1 MKGTERLA
9 SVESTTPR
17 MARALPE
24 MPMDGTVLVRLIRI
38 SAFGMGNFFEPV
50 FRELVGETTALS
62 ANAVAAVVMAAYL
75 LRRSGVVQL
84 QPTIQP
90 ATR

>member
-50 FRELVGETTALS
+50 FRALDLS
-62 ANAVAAVVMAAYL
+62 
-75 LRRSGVVQL
+75 
-84 QPTIQP
+84 
-90 ATR
+90 